1 MNNIKKHDINH
12 PLWNVI
18 NNLHI
23 IRSYL
28 KDEDNIFK
36 YIIVEPCFDLLN
48 ETIEQVETL
57 YQKDIE

>member
-1 MNNIKKHDINH
+1 MKKYDINH
-12 PLWNVI
+12 PLWEVM

-28 KDEDNIFK
+28 SDENSILKDL
-36 YIIVEPCFDLLN
+36 IVEHCFDLLN

-57 YQKDIE
+57 YRKDIE

>member
-1 MNNIKKHDINH
+1 MKKHDINH
-12 PLWNVI
+12 PLWEVM

-28 KDEDNIFK
+28 SDENSILKDL
-36 YIIVEPCFDLLN
+36 IVEHCFDLLN
-48 ETIEQVETL
+48 ETIEQVENL